1 MDFLHGAYYASWAF
15 VVGIAFT
22 IAILKK
28 TLPTKPDDSFISR
41 IRDFL
46 ESRAPL
52 VPEALYS
59 CSSCLFYTIVVT
71 ALVGMA
77 FQIWVVFRGKP
88 NELVVASL
96 MVYNF
101 ISCAWPLCGKA
112 FDGLG
117 KDSWV
122 RPQGVVVFLSFLCM
136 VLAVASYLNQNP
148 EPWFAA
154 LLVAEGITSLVDL
167 GLYIPPWDVSKDQN
181 TLTKRFEIDNDQQ
194 GYEIED

>member
-1 MDFLHGAYYASWAF
+1 MPSRYIRRFIFKRNGFSAWGVLCL
-15 VVGIAFT
+15 VGICCRHCFYDRNSQKLFRQNRTTRLSRAFGT
-22 IAILKK
+22 
-28 TLPTKPDDSFISR
+28 
-41 IRDFL
+41 FL

-88 NELVVASL
+88 SELVVASL

-148 EPWFAA
+148 RA
-154 LLVAEGITSLVDL
+154 LVC
-167 GLYIPPWDVSKDQN
+167 GLA
-181 TLTKRFEIDNDQQ
+181 
-194 GYEIED
+194 GG